1 MPLLVPYHLD
11 EHLADFDWPAEAT
24 RTVTRPESPPGATTW
39 EPLRALYE
47 QVASAVAQE
56 TGRTAVVAGDCM
68 ASLGIVAG
76 LQRRGLDPSVVW
88 FDAHGDVQTLETSTS
103 GYLAGMPLRMLA
115 GYGRP
120 YLADPLGLRTV
131 RESRIR
137 LVGARDLD
145 PPEVTYLANSEI
157 RRCTVEDL
165 DEAQLPDG
173 PIYLH
178 LDVDVIDPGDLPGLT
193 FPANDGPSL
202 TAVRSAL
209 RRVLATGRTAAV
221 CIACNWH
228 RHRGA
233 GTILRELASELL
245 A

>member
-1 MPLLVPYHLD
+1 MSLLVPYHLD
-11 EHLADFDWPAEAT
+11 EHLTDFDWPGETT
-24 RTVTRPESPPGATTW
+24 RTVTRPDGVTGATKW
-39 EPLRALYE
+39 ESLLALYE

-56 TGRTAVVAGDCM
+56 TGRTTVIAGDCM
-68 ASLGIVAG
+68 TSIGIVAG
-76 LQRRGLDPSVVW
+76 LQRRGLDPSIVW
-88 FDAHGDVQTLETSTS
+88 FDAHGDVQTLETSAS

-137 LVGARDLD
+137 LIGARDLD
-145 PPEVTYLANSEI
+145 PPEIDYLAGSEI
-157 RRCTVEDL
+157 GRFTVDDL
-165 DEAQLPDG
+165 DETKLPDG

-178 LDVDVIDPGDLPGLT
+178 VDVDVIDPGDLPGLT
-193 FPANDGPSL
+193 FPAKNGPSL
-202 TAVRSAL
+202 SAVRSAIRSIL
-209 RRVLATGRTAAV
+209 DTGRTAAV

-233 GTILRELASELL
+233 ADALRSFVGELL
-245 A
+245 